1 MTKTDPSIDLSPLT
15 ESVVTGLPPERV
27 REQRRRRNPFRKP
40 VTSILR
46 HVFLIAAAVLM
57 LYPVIWM
64 VVSSFRP
71 TDLIF
76 REAGLVFDSF
86 EISNYVDGWNAL
98 TYPFNVYLLN
108 SGLVVIGSIIGNLVS
123 CSLAAYAFA
132 RLEFTG
138 KKFWFA
144 IMLLSIMLPIHV
156 IIVPQYVLFS
166 QLGWVNTFLPLIV
179 PKLLATD
186 AFFIFLMVQFI
197 RGIPRELDEA
207 ARIDGAG
214 HPRIFLQIILPLM
227 VPALA
232 TVDDL
237 HLHLDLERLLQPAHL
252 PDEARALHGAARTQ
266 RVPGRA
272 ELDRLRRVV
281 RDERRVAHPHLPDL
295 PLRPAIPDQGHRDD
309 GDQVIGPTDPT
320 RARTV
325 ARPPTAPPAPPTPLH
340 HTTPRK
346 DITMRGNTR
355 RRIGVVAAM
364 GAATMLALTAC
375 AGNRRPRRRG
385 ARSSSSPTSP

>member
-1 MTKTDPSIDLSPLT
+1 MTKTDPSIELSPLT

-232 TVDDL
+232 TTTIFTFIWTWNDFFSQL
-237 HLHLDLERLLQPAHL
+237 IFLTKPAL
-252 PDEARALHGAARTQ
+252 YT
-266 RVPGRA
+266 VP
-272 ELDRLRRVV
+272 
-281 RDERRVAHPHLPDL
+281 
-295 PLRPAIPDQGHRDD
+295 
-309 GDQVIGPTDPT
+309 
-320 RARTV
+320 
-325 ARPPTAPPAPPTPLH
+325 
-340 HTTPRK
+340 
-346 DITMRGNTR
+346 
-355 RRIGVVAAM
+355 
-364 GAATMLALTAC
+364 LALNAFQD
-375 AGNRRPRRRG
+375 AQ
-385 ARSSSSPTSP
+385 SSTDFGELFAMSVVSLIPIFLIFLFGQRFLIKGIATTGIK